1 MSISCLLY
9 QCHNLRDIVHVVDK
23 APTPSLLPIFR
34 SQQQAELLALVLGDP
49 AAEHRLTELA
59 ERTHIPYPSVHR
71 EVERA
76 KAAGLMTSRLVGR
89 TWLIRADVSSPYFEG
104 LSDVLVKAF
113 GVPWVLGQ
121 ALTGVRGID
130 AVYVYGSWAARFSGE
145 NGDRPVG
152 DIDLLV
158 LGGPD
163 RDEVYAAASESEGRL
178 GRTVQVTIRSASW
191 LTEGSGTFH
200 DTVVGRPMVPVPL
213 TAAGGERNDRSP
225 AAGRPTR
232 RRPKD
237 PPVPTSNRPA
247 RQDDRSVSKTIEI
260 HRIVLGKFLDDPGRV
275 LDLGR
280 ARLVTLERSSSKR
293 SAPYI
298 ESWRRLLDGPRSDVV
313 RLLMSTDEDDVELLK
328 MSPFTTMLSED
339 ERAQVTHRSKV
350 RRAVAP

>member
-1 MSISCLLY
+1 M
-9 QCHNLRDIVHVVDK
+9 DK

-49 AAEHRLTELA
+49 AAEYRLTELA
-59 ERTHIPYPSVHR
+59 ERTNIPYPSVHR

-76 KAAGLMTSRLVGR
+76 KAAGLVTSRRVGR

-121 ALTGVRGID
+121 ALSSVDGIE
-130 AVYVYGSWAARFSGE
+130 AAYVYGSWAARFSGE
-145 NGDRPVG
+145 NGERPVG

-158 LGGPD
+158 FGGPD

-191 LTEGSGTFH
+191 LTDGSGTFH
-200 DTVVGRPMVPVPL
+200 DTVVGRPMVPVSMRAMD
-213 TAAGGERNDRSP
+213 TGGKDRSP
-225 AAGRPTR
+225 AAGRSKRRQPTGS
-232 RRPKD
+232 
-237 PPVPTSNRPA
+237 PVPTSIRPA

-260 HRIVLGKFLDDPGRV
+260 HRIVLEKFLHDPDRV

-280 ARLVTLERSSSKR
+280 ARLVTLKRSVSKR

-298 ESWRRLLDGPRSDVV
+298 ESWHRLLYGPRSDVV

-328 MSPFTTMLSED
+328 MSPFTTMLNED
-339 ERAQVTHRSKV
+339 ERSEVTKRSKV
-350 RRAVAP
+350 RRSLAP